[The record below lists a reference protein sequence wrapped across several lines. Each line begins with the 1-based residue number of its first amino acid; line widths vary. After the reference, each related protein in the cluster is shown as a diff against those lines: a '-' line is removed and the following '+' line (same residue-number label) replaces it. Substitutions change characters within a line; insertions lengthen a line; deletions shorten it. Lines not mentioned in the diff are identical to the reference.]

1 MTIGLVTYNDL
12 RTVPKS
18 HVPLLEAGK
27 RQGIS
32 IIPAPWDNPAIDWTR
47 FNGLIAFCCWNYYHN
62 YASFLSWLAYL
73 ESINAS
79 IINPI
84 KTLRW
89 NSHKQYLLDLEQRGV
104 NIIPTILVKR
114 ETTMDIDMW
123 FEAFNNDHLVIKP
136 AVSAGGNQIVHLL
149 KYHHANKNKVIAM
162 LQKGDILIQPYIEE
176 INHEERS
183 FIFLGNEWSHAII
196 NRHGRKKR
204 YTPSDQELSEAHHLL
219 SLIPYDHVYARID
232 GAIINDTFSVSEVE
246 LLEPDLYFP
255 MNPKSGDMCIAYA
268 RSFFLLH

>member
-18 HVPLLEAGK
+18 HIPLFEAGK

-32 IIPAPWDNPAIDWTR
+32 IIPAPWDDPGIDWTHYD
-47 FNGLIAFCCWNYYHN
+47 GLIAFCCWNYYQK
-62 YASFLSWLAYL
+62 YESFLSWLAHL
-73 ESINAS
+73 ESINIS

-114 ETTMDIDMW
+114 GTTMDIDIW
-123 FEAFNNDHLVIKP
+123 FEEFNSDHLVIKP
-136 AVSAGGNQIVHLL
+136 AVSAGGNQIVHILR
-149 KYHHANKNKVIAM
+149 YHQGNKHQIATM
-162 LQKGDILIQPYIEE
+162 LQKGDILIQPYVEE
-176 INHEERS
+176 MRHREQS
-183 FIFLGNEWSHAII
+183 FIFLGNEYSHAIVKH
-196 NRHGRKKR
+196 HGRKKR
-204 YTPSDQELSEAHHLL
+204 YMPSDHERSELRHVL
-219 SLIPYDHVYARID
+219 SIIPYDHVYARID
-232 GAIINDTFSVSEVE
+232 GTIVNDTFSVSEVE
-246 LLEPDLYFP
+246 LLEPDLYFSL
-255 MNPKSGDMCIAYA
+255 NPKSADIFLSYA